1 MNQPNPVL
9 SAAAS
14 DVEPAP
20 TAKRRLPFP
29 GLHTFLLLFCT
40 YVVCSRMI
48 TVILTGG
55 WGDRTQFF
63 VDGDLRPGMVD
74 FLFNEVMIYYLLIR
88 VIIYKFNPFVCLLIV
103 GSGFA
108 YYTRVPIILLFFALL
123 VSARL
128 STRIKFWAGLA
139 TLFLSFTLLY
149 LRIGDDLLYG
159 DSSSVFYLTYPL
171 IGMARVWQTTNSFDA
186 NPWHYATLVFK
197 PLDAVMFMIDY
208 LGMHGGQLSAGRY
221 SGLELSQFEYIQS
234 LQGAYNAFGSVL
246 YPFVYIAGWR
256 TGLPIFGV
264 FLIAQYTLYMF
275 ATQSR
280 TLTRRFM
287 AFLLLTGVLFSWTSP
302 FVWLTPLIFTR
313 FRHRSRGRLM
323 QAGING
329 SAADAETVR

>member
-1 MNQPNPVL
+1 MSQLDHNPP
-9 SAAAS
+9 AA
-14 DVEPAP
+14 PIRLCTAP
-20 TAKRRLPFP
+20 TVRRSLPIP
-29 GLHTFLLLFCT
+29 GLHTFLLLFCA

-48 TVILTGG
+48 TVALTGG
-55 WGDRTQFF
+55 WSDRAQFF
-63 VDGDLRPGMVD
+63 VDGDLRPGIVD
-74 FLFNEVMIYYLLIR
+74 FVFNEVMVYYLLAR
-88 VIIYKFNPFVCLLIV
+88 VIIYKFSPLVCLLIV

-128 STRIKFWAGLA
+128 SMRVKLWAGLA
-139 TLFLSFTLLY
+139 TLLLSFALLY

-159 DSSSVFYLTYPL
+159 DNSSIFYLTYPL
-171 IGMARVWQTTNSFDA
+171 IGVARVWQTTSSFDA
-186 NPWHYATLVFK
+186 NSWHYATLIFK
-197 PLDAVMFMIDY
+197 PLDVVMFMIDY

-256 TGLPIFGV
+256 TGMAIFIV
-264 FLIAQYTLYMF
+264 FLIAQYALYMF
-275 ATQSR
+275 ATESK

-302 FVWLTPLIFTR
+302 FVWMTPLIFTR
-313 FRHRSRGRLM
+313 FRHRRRGRLS
-323 QAGING
+323 GTGNDDNG
-329 SAADAETVR
+329 VDHAP